1 MILYSFSI
9 TRLVRLS
16 ESFERREWYPGHSVM
31 TWSSVSRIGV
41 SKKGSSSK
49 KRMTSVSEEQQKRHV
64 FNAVLYR
71 SLVYRP
77 FSTLRS

>member
-9 TRLVRLS
+9 TRLFRLS

-31 TWSSVSRIGV
+31 KWSSVSRIGV

-49 KRMTSVSEEQQKRHV
+49 KQMTSVSEEQQKRHV
-64 FNAVLYR
+64 F
-71 SLVYRP
+71 S
-77 FSTLRS
+77 FSMLCCIDR